1 MLFLNGRFIQV
12 FPNNFLICLFLF
24 LIFCQTAL
32 NQELTAVKSQVED
45 LQREKV
51 WSKGTIFML
60 AISQGWLKGGNQQ
73 EKRPSKDLTFQ
84 VTINF
89 YFKVRQFFNLKY
101 QKCHH
106 RWTHNHWLRKKT
118 VLLQLI
124 QFNWIVLV
132 SSVKKCSQRLGLC

>member
-1 MLFLNGRFIQV
+1 
-12 FPNNFLICLFLF
+12 
-24 LIFCQTAL
+24 
-32 NQELTAVKSQVED
+32 
-45 LQREKV
+45 
-51 WSKGTIFML
+51 ML
-60 AISQGWLKGGNQQ
+60 AISQGWLKVGNQQ

-89 YFKVRQFFNLKY
+89 YFKDRQ
-101 QKCHH
+101 
-106 RWTHNHWLRKKT
+106 KKT